1 MKKPMLLLSGL
12 FSVNLLMAQSLP
24 PIFDSVPRKLLS
36 AKTIAAFPKGTW
48 LENMLIAPDGAFY
61 VTDYPEGKVFKVSTS
76 GDTTLFARIEGKIAG
91 IAMGALPGEFL
102 VTGWDAAG
110 RAAIF
115 RIDRTGK
122 TEKRL
127 NIAGGMF
134 PNGIILLWDHQYL
147 IADSFAG
154 CIWLY
159 DVTGNT
165 ATLWLKDERLARSSE
180 KSASPAANG
189 LKLHGGYLYISNTE
203 KQTLVRVAL
212 RNHRA
217 GLVET
222 FAKNVNIDDFCFD
235 DLGNIYAATNVYN
248 SVIRITPQKKVSIVA
263 DTSTGVAGSTAVL
276 FVSHSPGHHV
286 LYVSTSGG
294 MAVPPPGGVQEGKII
309 MLTL

>member
-12 FSVNLLMAQSLP
+12 FSANLLMAQSLP
-24 PIFDSVPRKLLS
+24 PIFDSVERKLLP

-48 LENMLIAPDGAFY
+48 LENMLIAPDGVFY

-91 IAMGALPGEFL
+91 IVMGVLPGEFL

-134 PNGIILLWDHQYL
+134 PNGIIHLRDHQYL

-165 ATLWLKDERLARSSE
+165 ATLWLKDERL
-180 KSASPAANG
+180 
-189 LKLHGGYLYISNTE
+189 
-203 KQTLVRVAL
+203 
-212 RNHRA
+212 
-217 GLVET
+217 
-222 FAKNVNIDDFCFD
+222 
-235 DLGNIYAATNVYN
+235 
-248 SVIRITPQKKVSIVA
+248 
-263 DTSTGVAGSTAVL
+263 
-276 FVSHSPGHHV
+276 
-286 LYVSTSGG
+286 
-294 MAVPPPGGVQEGKII
+294 
-309 MLTL
+309 